1 MKQITLT
8 IAFLLSFNAIGQI
21 TQYTDLAKQVTTI
34 LEESESIKQ
43 LIEQRALVI
52 GQLEDIKQW
61 NLQGTILPVNYSY
74 LKQSYTAYA
83 TQMNSIVKELNED
96 LLSFDS
102 TRSLKGA
109 KLDRFMYRFMEKY
122 SIDIQKAHHIYT
134 SSYSIELEKVVLANN
149 GKSGI
154 IGSIIII
161 IEFGEILYTT
171 LKSLFGKG
179 KIELD
184 TEKQLI
190 QLAMNYTVTALN
202 KKILFPNW
210 EDIIPEQDTKLSNV
224 RSSNTNIIQQRVR
237 SYRNNTAIVSQPIS
251 RVSNTIVEN
260 KATLQLSNFG
270 IDTPILFQE
279 TGKNI
284 IVGNDL
290 NKINLPIFSTTHAVA
305 VGDRF
310 WVKLNGNYY
319 ASFFYYDGLEE
330 SWMDPFGKG
339 IIVGS
344 TSNNAVTYLPAEN
357 KYFEITEGNEQEHF
371 LILLSK
377 TDIKK
382 SVKDFIHLENRK
394 GIEILEALK
403 ENIKEVKF
411 PKLKNSSE
419 NMSIIELEDAM
430 RNDNIIPMYFIIDKQ
445 NTKL

>member
-1 MKQITLT
+1 
-8 IAFLLSFNAIGQI
+8 
-21 TQYTDLAKQVTTI
+21 
-34 LEESESIKQ
+34 
-43 LIEQRALVI
+43 
-52 GQLEDIKQW
+52 
-61 NLQGTILPVNYSY
+61 
-74 LKQSYTAYA
+74 
-83 TQMNSIVKELNED
+83 
-96 LLSFDS
+96 
-102 TRSLKGA
+102 
-109 KLDRFMYRFMEKY
+109 
-122 SIDIQKAHHIYT
+122 
-134 SSYSIELEKVVLANN
+134 
-149 GKSGI
+149 
-154 IGSIIII
+154 
-161 IEFGEILYTT
+161 